1 MARPTRDD
9 LRVSGDRPT
18 FLNPHTGE
26 RITFLATAAETDG
39 ASTRMEIQVRPG
51 PADWVGPVH
60 FHPSQEEHFE
70 VVAGEPEFLVAGET
84 RRAAAGDEVTVP
96 VRVPHIFRNAG
107 SGELVMVSEYRP
119 GLRSV
124 ETFFA
129 TFFGLAQDGQIVR
142 NGRPALL
149 ASAQAL
155 WATRDYLVVTS
166 PPPGLQRVL
175 FPALAALARV
185 RGYRVRGG

>member
-1 MARPTRDD
+1 MHMRSRGMIREMT
-9 LRVSGDRPT
+9 GERPT

-26 RITFLATAAETDG
+26 RITFLATADETG
-39 ASTRMEIQVRPG
+39 GQSTRMEIRVQPG

-70 VVAGEPEFLVAGET
+70 VVAGAPEVLVGGETKRAGAGE
-84 RRAAAGDEVTVP
+84 DVTVP

-107 SGELVMVSEYRP
+107 SDELVMVSEYRP

-129 TFFGLAQDGQIVR
+129 TFFGLAPDGR
-142 NGRPALL
+142 TGRRGRA
-149 ASAQAL
+149 
-155 WATRDYLVVTS
+155 
-166 PPPGLQRVL
+166 PPP
-175 FPALAALARV
+175 
-185 RGYRVRGG
+185 

>member
-1 MARPTRDD
+1 MSDD
-9 LRVSGDRPT
+9 PPVNDRPT

-26 RITFLATAAETDG
+26 RITFLATAEETG
-39 ASTRMEIQVRPG
+39 GESTRMEIRVQPG
-51 PADWVGPVH
+51 PADWVGPLH

-84 RRAAAGDEVTVP
+84 KRAAAGEAVTVP

-107 SGELVMVSEYRP
+107 SDELVMVSEYRP

-124 ETFFA
+124 EIFFA
-129 TFFGLAQDGQIVR
+129 TFFGLAQDGKTGR
-142 NGRPALL
+142 DGRPPLL

-155 WATRDYLVVTS
+155 WATRDYFVVTS
-166 PPPGLQRVL
+166 PPPAFQRVL
-175 FPALAALARV
+175 FPALAAVARV
-185 RGYRVRGG
+185 RGYRVRG

>member
-1 MARPTRDD
+1 VT
-9 LRVSGDRPT
+9 GDRPT

-26 RITFLATAAETDG
+26 RITFLATAEETG
-39 ASTRMEIQVRPG
+39 GEATRMEIRVAPG

-60 FHPSQEEHFE
+60 FHPSQEEHFD

-84 RRAAAGDEVTVP
+84 RRAAAGDDVTVP

-107 SGELVMVSEYRP
+107 PDELVMVSEYRP

-129 TFFGLAQDGQIVR
+129 TFFGLAQDGR
-142 NGRPALL
+142 TGRHGRPLPA
-149 ASAQAL
+149 
-155 WATRDYLVVTS
+155 
-166 PPPGLQRVL
+166 PPGGLATTRPRQRQDVSFHGL
-175 FPALAALARV
+175 SLHHVTRATPYRTGGAAR
-185 RGYRVRGG
+185 

>member
-1 MARPTRDD
+1 FESSLPRGQERSM
-9 LRVSGDRPT
+9 SGDRPT
-18 FLNPHTGE
+18 FLTPHTGE
-26 RITFLATAAETDG
+26 RITFPATAAETG
-39 ASTRMEIQVRPG
+39 GETTRMGIRVQAG

-84 RRAAAGDEVTVP
+84 RRAGPGDEMTVP

-107 SGELVMVSEYRP
+107 ETELVMLSEYRP

-129 TFFGLAQDGQIVR
+129 TFFGLAHDGRVGPS
-142 NGRPALL
+142 GRPPLL

-155 WATRDYLVVTS
+155 WATR
-166 PPPGLQRVL
+166 
-175 FPALAALARV
+175 
-185 RGYRVRGG
+185 

>member
-1 MARPTRDD
+1 MIRSM
-9 LRVSGDRPT
+9 SGDRPT

-26 RITFLATAAETDG
+26 RITFHVTAAETGG
-39 ASTRMEIQVRPG
+39 ASTRMEIRVRSG

-84 RRAAAGDEVTVP
+84 QRAAAGDEVTVP
-96 VRVPHIFRNAG
+96 VRVPHIFRNA
-107 SGELVMVSEYRP
+107 SPDELVMVSEYRP

-129 TFFGLAQDGQIVR
+129 TFFGLEQDGKIGR
-142 NGRPALL
+142 NARPPLL

-155 WATRDYLVVTS
+155 WATRDYFVVTS
-166 PPPGLQRVL
+166 PPPSLQRVL
-175 FPALAALARV
+175 FPVLAVLART
-185 RGYRVRGG
+185 RGYRVRT

>member
-1 MARPTRDD
+1 MGHDPS
-9 LRVSGDRPT
+9 VSDDRPT

-26 RITFLATAAETDG
+26 RITFLATAAETG
-39 ASTRMEIQVRPG
+39 GESTRMEIRVQPG

-70 VVAGEPEFLVAGET
+70 VVAGEPEFLVAGAT
-84 RRAAAGDEVTVP
+84 QRAVAGDEVTVP

-107 SGELVMVSEYRP
+107 ADELVMVSEYRP

-129 TFFGLAQDGQIVR
+129 TFFGLAQDGKIGR
-142 NGRPALL
+142 NGRPPLL

-155 WATRDYLVVTS
+155 WATRDYFVVTS
-166 PPPGLQRVL
+166 PPPALQRVL
-175 FPALAALARV
+175 FPGLSALARA
-185 RGYRVRGG
+185 RGYRVRA